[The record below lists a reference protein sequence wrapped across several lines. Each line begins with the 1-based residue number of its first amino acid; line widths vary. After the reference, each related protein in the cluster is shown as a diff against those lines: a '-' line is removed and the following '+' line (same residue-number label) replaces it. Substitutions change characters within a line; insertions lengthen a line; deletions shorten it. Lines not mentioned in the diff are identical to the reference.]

1 MARTARPNQL
11 TDRDVLRYVNGPET
25 TKELHDGAG
34 LYLRRRDAGAYWYLR
49 AVSPVTGRPQWHKL
63 FDGDALDG
71 YPHKTLR
78 DARQEADRLRL
89 LLKDGLDPRIE
100 RRKSIER
107 EQAAEKARADD
118 IAAARTVEDLFSE
131 FKRLELRPVIKNGVR
146 ISGRKDGGAGVE
158 AQLKL
163 HVFPRIGQMAA
174 RDVRRADLLKVLDVM
189 REKDILRSANIVLQ
203 IVKQFFAWAGPDR
216 RGYIPTNPAAGLD
229 KRDAGGRDVIR
240 KRHLCAT
247 KNPPKREE
255 LSVLAEKLPKS
266 GLSESMQAA
275 VWLMLS
281 TMVRVGELAGARWE
295 HVDLDG
301 QTWHLPQ
308 TKNQQPH
315 LVHLSPFAVAQF
327 KRLQAVRAER
337 IEKGLIPKACPW
349 VLPSRDGKT
358 HVSALAITKQLTDRQ
373 VEGEP
378 LKNRSQDATALALPY
393 GRWVAHDLRRT
404 GATLM
409 RQKGISSETVHLCL
423 NHRDQKLLAET
434 YEQDSDEGAQKAA
447 FETLGAALA
456 ALSVPTPPAAAA
468 PPSSRGKGNVV
479 PMRQARAA

>member
-11 TDRDVLRYVNGPET
+11 TDRDVMRYVNGPDT

-78 DARQEADRLRL
+78 DARQEADRLRQQ
-89 LLKDGLDPRIE
+89 LKEGLDPRIE
-100 RRKSIER
+100 RRKAIER

-118 IAAARTVEDLFSE
+118 LAAARTVEDLFGE

-158 AQLKL
+158 AQLRL

-174 RDVRRADLLKVLDVM
+174 RDVRRADLLKVLDAM

-203 IVKQFFAWAGPDR
+203 ILKQFFAWAGPDR
-216 RGYIPTNPAAGLD
+216 RAYIPTNPAAGLD

-247 KNPPKREE
+247 KNPPKKEE
-255 LSVLAEKLPKS
+255 LSILVEKLPKS

-275 VWLMLS
+275 VLLMLS
-281 TMVRVGELAGARWE
+281 TLVRVGELASARWE
-295 HVDLDG
+295 HVDLQG
-301 QTWHLPQ
+301 RTWHLPT
-308 TKNQQPH
+308 TKNQKPH
-315 LVHLSPFAVAQF
+315 LVHLSDFALAQF
-327 KRLQAVRAER
+327 QRLQAVHAER
-337 IEKGLIPKACPW
+337 VEKGLIPKGCPW
-349 VLPSRDGKT
+349 VLPGRDGKG
-358 HVSALAITKQLTDRQ
+358 HVSGLAITKQLTDRQ
-373 VEGEP
+373 VEGKP
-378 LKNRSQDATALALPY
+378 LPHRAKEATALVLPY
-393 GRWVAHDLRRT
+393 GRWVAHDLRRS

-409 RQKGISSETVHLCL
+409 RQKGISSEVVHLAL

-434 YEQDSDEGAQKAA
+434 YEQDDDEAA
-447 FETLGAALA
+447 LKTAFDVLGAALEA
-456 ALSVPTPPAAAA
+456 VSQPRPPSAAA
-468 PPSSRGKGNVV
+468 PSSEQGNVV
-479 PMRQARAA
+479 PLARARAVA